1 MSSATICPNCQ
12 TQFVVTKKQLNQYNG
27 KVRCGH
33 CLHVFDASQQL
44 LEKPEQEV
52 EVNVENEIAPFS
64 TTAHQENLW
73 PTIDI
78 NSNET
83 EETNPLI
90 KSIEE
95 TLEKTMG
102 TEFEADEDEDFAIS
116 ETIDYSSINHSYDS
130 HSQEPLLDEPKPPAF
145 EMPSSIVNAK
155 PKVKSAKKSSFW
167 LWLLLTLLLL
177 AAIAQSIYFLRDK
190 IAMYYP
196 STKPY
201 LQQLCQ
207 PIGCTISLPK
217 NIDLITIEDSEML
230 QDSVHEG
237 IIHLNSVLINQSNF
251 AQAYPN
257 LELTLADEDKK
268 TKLRRTFKPAQ
279 YLPERTDIE
288 AGMPP
293 LTEIKVK
300 LSIAAKVDTVSD
312 YQLFLTY

>member
-12 TQFVVTKKQLNQYNG
+12 TQFVVTKKQLSQYNG

-44 LEKPEQEV
+44 LDQPEV
-52 EVNVENEIAPFS
+52 EVEIAPFLADS
-64 TTAHQENLW
+64 SHQDKDNLW
-73 PTIDI
+73 PTIEID
-78 NSNET
+78 NELD
-83 EETNPLI
+83 EKSNPLI

-95 TLEKTMG
+95 TLEKTKG

-116 ETIDYSSINHSYDS
+116 ETIDYSTINHSYDS
-130 HSQEPLLDEPKPPAF
+130 HSQEPLLVEHKQPAF

-155 PKVKSAKKSSFW
+155 PKVKHAKKSSFW
-167 LWLLLTLLLL
+167 IWLLLTLLLL

-196 STKPY
+196 GTKPY
-201 LQQLCQ
+201 LQQLCE
-207 PIGCTISLPK
+207 PIGCSISLPK
-217 NIDLITIEDSEML
+217 EIDLITIEDSEML
-230 QDSVHEG
+230 QDTVHEG
-237 IIHLNSVLINQSNF
+237 IIHLNSVLINQSHF

-279 YLPERTDIE
+279 YLAEHTNVD

-300 LSIAAKVDTVSD
+300 LSISAKVDSVSD